1 MTKNRTRTL
10 LEWAVA
16 VLAVASLLIRLVT
29 DWHTAGIVVQALGA
43 VAACCVLLVSLS
55 SGKEEPANASRRGDH
70 GAQRGEGR
78 NGRGRNKSEAKR
90 S

>member
-43 VAACCVLLVSLS
+43 VAAC
-55 SGKEEPANASRRGDH
+55 
-70 GAQRGEGR
+70 
-78 NGRGRNKSEAKR
+78 
-90 S
+90 